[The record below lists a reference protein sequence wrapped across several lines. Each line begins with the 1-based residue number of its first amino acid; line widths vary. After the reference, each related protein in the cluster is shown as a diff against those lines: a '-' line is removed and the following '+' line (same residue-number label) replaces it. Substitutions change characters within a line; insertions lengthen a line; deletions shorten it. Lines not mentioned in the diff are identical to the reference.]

1 MLTRLPFVIAAAL
14 AGVLVACGEPE
25 PPRQPATPVPSSPP
39 TSLPTSPPVQPTL
52 APTFTPAPPQAS
64 YLILKIVVSDPPS
77 EMPDYDRDDWDHWN
91 DADGDCQDARQEA
104 LIDESSVAVTFTD
117 NRMCKVASG
126 EWTDPYT
133 GDVVEDPSKLDVDHM
148 VPLAN
153 AHDSG
158 GHAWDADRKAQY
170 ANSLNYPGHLIATTA
185 SANRSKG
192 RRGPDEW
199 RPPDQAYWCQ
209 YAIDWIVIKRDWGL
223 TATEAESAALRVML
237 DTCERNVTLQTS
249 EVEADR
255 TTPTPA
261 PTIATPPTTMPTP
274 AAVTPQP
281 APSTPIPAPTVPPSE
296 TPTPSPQT
304 APLDT
309 KYDPDGPDRNCSHF
323 DTWAEAQ
330 TFYEAAGGPDSD
342 PHRLDSND
350 DGVACESLPGAPERP
365 QPGARLV
372 PTAPKS
378 ETPTL
383 PTPVVVIPTPVPR
396 LPTPTPVVVTPT
408 PVPPTPT
415 PVPSTST
422 LTPAPS
428 APTPVPST
436 STLTPAVVTPTLTP
450 AAAPVETPTLTPIA
464 TPVETPTLT
473 PHPTSDE
480 MEEPDRDCS
489 EFDTWSDAQAFYKAE
504 GGPDSD
510 PHGLDSNGDGIACES
525 LPGSP
530 TQASSTP
537 SATPTETEDD
547 SEEPDRNCSDFDTW
561 QEAQDFYEAAGGP
574 DSDPHGLDS
583 NGDGIACE
591 SLPGSPT
598 QASPTPSATPTETEG
613 DSEEP
618 DRDCS
623 DFDTWSDAQDF
634 YEAEGGP
641 DSDPHGLDSNGDGI
655 ACESLP
661 GSPTQA
667 SSTPS
672 ATPTETEDDSE
683 EPDRN
688 CSDFDTWSDAQAFY
702 EAEGGPDSD
711 PHGLD
716 SNGDGIACES
726 LPGSPTQASFTPSAT
741 PTETEDDSEEPDRNC
756 SDFDTWSD
764 AQAFYEAEGGPDS
777 DPHGLDSNGDGIA
790 CESLPGSPT
799 QASSTPSATPTETE
813 EPDRNCSDFDTW
825 QEAQDFY
832 EAAGG
837 PDSDPHGLDSNGD
850 GIACESLPGSPTQ
863 ASSTPSAT
871 PTETEEPDRNCSD
884 FDTWQEAQDF
894 FLAAGG
900 PDSDPHGL
908 DGNGDGIACE
918 SLPGSPTQASP
929 TPKPD
934 RPTRTPVPTATATEI
949 PTPVPTATAT
959 EIPTPVPT
967 ATATEIPTPVP
978 TATTT
983 EVPTPVPTAT
993 ATATPTPAPT
1003 ATPTATEEPDRNC
1016 SDFDTWRKA
1025 QDFFLSAGGPE
1036 SDPHGLDGD
1045 NDGIACEGLPGA
1057 PKPAAT
1063 PTEVPTPTQ
1072 TATPPVEEDDDRN
1085 CSDFDTWREAQDF
1098 FLAAGGPD
1106 SDPHGLDGNG
1116 DGTACESLP
1125 GAP

>member
-14 AGVLVACGEPE
+14 AAVLVACGEPD
-25 PPRQPATPVPSSPP
+25 PPRQPATPLPTSAP

-52 APTFTPAPPQAS
+52 APTFTSAPPQAS
-64 YLILKIVVSDPPS
+64 YLILNIVVSDPPS

-192 RRGPDEW
+192 RRGPDGW

-274 AAVTPQP
+274 SAATPPP
-281 APSTPIPAPTVPPSE
+281 AQSTPIPAPTVPQSE

-309 KYDPDGPDRNCSHF
+309 KYDPDGPDRNCSDF
-323 DTWAEAQ
+323 DTWAVAQ
-330 TFYEAAGGPDSD
+330 AFYEAAGGPDSD
-342 PHRLDSND
+342 PHGLDGNG

-450 AAAPVETPTLTPIA
+450 AATPVETPTLTPIA
-464 TPVETPTLT
+464 TPVETSTLT

-480 MEEPDRDCS
+480 MEEPDRNCS
-489 EFDTWSDAQAFYKAE
+489 DFDTWSDAQAFYKAE

-561 QEAQDFYEAAGGP
+561 QEAQDFYETAGGP

-598 QASPTPSATPTETEG
+598 QASPTPSAT
-613 DSEEP
+613 
-618 DRDCS
+618 R
-623 DFDTWSDAQDF
+623 
-634 YEAEGGP
+634 
-641 DSDPHGLDSNGDGI
+641 
-655 ACESLP
+655 
-661 GSPTQA
+661 
-667 SSTPS
+667 
-672 ATPTETEDDSE
+672 TETEDDS
-683 EPDRN
+683 
-688 CSDFDTWSDAQAFY
+688 
-702 EAEGGPDSD
+702 
-711 PHGLD
+711 
-716 SNGDGIACES
+716 
-726 LPGSPTQASFTPSAT
+726 
-741 PTETEDDSEEPDRNC
+741 
-756 SDFDTWSD
+756 
-764 AQAFYEAEGGPDS
+764 
-777 DPHGLDSNGDGIA
+777 
-790 CESLPGSPT
+790 
-799 QASSTPSATPTETE
+799 E

-850 GIACESLPGSPTQ
+850 GIAWSRC
-863 ASSTPSAT
+863 
-871 PTETEEPDRNCSD
+871 PDRRHRLRSHHPPPRPKRK
-884 FDTWQEAQDF
+884 T
-894 FLAAGG
+894 
-900 PDSDPHGL
+900 
-908 DGNGDGIACE
+908 IRK
-918 SLPGSPTQASP
+918 SL
-929 TPKPD
+929 
-934 RPTRTPVPTATATEI
+934 TATAQTSI
-949 PTPVPTATAT
+949 LGKRLKLSTRRRAVLTLIRTGSIVTVTASRASRCPDRRHRLRPHHPPPRPKRKTIRKSLTATAQT
-959 EIPTPVPT
+959 STLGKRLRTSTRRQAVLTLIRMGSIVTVTASRASRCPDRRHRLRPHHPPPRPKRKTIRKSLT
-967 ATATEIPTPVP
+967 ATAQTSTLGKRLRTSSWRQVDLTLIRTGSMVTATASHASRCPDRRHRLRPPQSPIDPPGPQYRPPLLRRFQHQCQPPLLRRFQRRYRPPPRRRFQHQCRPPPRQQLQRPRQPRLRRQRKSLTVTAPTSIPGGRLRTSSCRLAVQSQTLTGW

-983 EVPTPVPTAT
+983 ASPAKVCPALPNRLLHRPKFQRPRKPPLRLKRKTTTAT
-993 ATATPTPAPT
+993 ARTSIPGERLRTSTSRKAVRHPTRTGWTGTATASPASRCPAPHELT
-1003 ATPTATEEPDRNC
+1003 APNR
-1016 SDFDTWRKA
+1016 
-1025 QDFFLSAGGPE
+1025 
-1036 SDPHGLDGD
+1036 
-1045 NDGIACEGLPGA
+1045 
-1057 PKPAAT
+1057 
-1063 PTEVPTPTQ
+1063 
-1072 TATPPVEEDDDRN
+1072 
-1085 CSDFDTWREAQDF
+1085 
-1098 FLAAGGPD
+1098 
-1106 SDPHGLDGNG
+1106 
-1116 DGTACESLP
+1116 
-1125 GAP
+1125 

>member
-1 MLTRLPFVIAAAL
+1 MLTRLPFVIAVAL
-14 AGVLVACGEPE
+14 AAVLVACGEPT
-25 PPRQPATPVPSSPP
+25 PPRQTSTPIPSSPP
-39 TSLPTSPPVQPTL
+39 TSLPPSPPVQPTL

-77 EMPDYDRDDWDHWN
+77 EMPDYERDDWDHWN

-104 LIDESSVAVTFTD
+104 LIAESSVAVTFTD

-158 GHAWDADRKAQY
+158 GHAWDDDRKAQY

-192 RRGPDEW
+192 RRGPDGW

-274 AAVTPQP
+274 SAATPPP
-281 APSTPIPAPTVPPSE
+281 AQSTPIPAPTVPQSE

-309 KYDPDGPDRNCSHF
+309 KYDPDGPDRNCSDF
-323 DTWAEAQ
+323 YTWAVAQ
-330 TFYEAAGGPDSD
+330 AFYEAAGGPDSD
-342 PHRLDSND
+342 PHGLDGNG
-350 DGVACESLPGAPERP
+350 DGVACESLPGAPEQAP
-365 QPGARLV
+365 SGARLV

-396 LPTPTPVVVTPT
+396 LPTPTPVMVTPT

-436 STLTPAVVTPTLTP
+436 STLTLAVVTPTLTP
-450 AAAPVETPTLTPIA
+450 TLTPAATPVETPTLTPIA
-464 TPVETPTLT
+464 TPVETSTLT

-480 MEEPDRDCS
+480 MEEPDRNCS
-489 EFDTWSDAQAFYKAE
+489 DFDTWSDAQAFYKAE

-530 TQASSTP
+530 TQASSTPSATPTETEGDSEEPDRDCSDFDTWSDAQAFYKAEGGPDSDPHGLDSNGDGIACESLPGSPTQASPTP

-598 QASPTPSATPTETEG
+598 QASPTPSATPTETED

-618 DRDCS
+618 DRNCS
-623 DFDTWSDAQDF
+623 DFDTWSDAQAF
-634 YEAEGGP
+634 YEAAGGPDSDPHGLDGNGDGIACESLPGSPTQASPTPSATPTETEDDSEEPDRNCSDFDTWEEAQDFFLAAGGP
-641 DSDPHGLDSNGDGI
+641 DSDPHGLDSNGDGV

-688 CSDFDTWSDAQAFY
+688 CSDFDTW
-702 EAEGGPDSD
+702 E
-711 PHGLD
+711 
-716 SNGDGIACES
+716 
-726 LPGSPTQASFTPSAT
+726 
-741 PTETEDDSEEPDRNC
+741 
-756 SDFDTWSD
+756 
-764 AQAFYEAEGGPDS
+764 
-777 DPHGLDSNGDGIA
+777 
-790 CESLPGSPT
+790 
-799 QASSTPSATPTETE
+799 
-813 EPDRNCSDFDTW
+813 
-825 QEAQDFY
+825 
-832 EAAGG
+832 
-837 PDSDPHGLDSNGD
+837 
-850 GIACESLPGSPTQ
+850 
-863 ASSTPSAT
+863 
-871 PTETEEPDRNCSD
+871 
-884 FDTWQEAQDF
+884 EAQDF

-934 RPTRTPVPTATATEI
+934 RPTRTPIPTATATEI

-967 ATATEIPTPVP
+967 ATATEVPTPVP
-978 TATTT
+978 TATAT
-983 EVPTPVPTAT
+983 EIPTPVPTAT

-1016 SDFDTWRKA
+1016 SDFDTWQEA
-1025 QDFFLSAGGPE
+1025 QDFYEAAGGPE

-1098 FLAAGGPD
+1098 YESEGGPA
-1106 SDPHGLDGNG
+1106 SDPHGLDRDG
-1116 DGTACESLP
+1116 DGIACESLP